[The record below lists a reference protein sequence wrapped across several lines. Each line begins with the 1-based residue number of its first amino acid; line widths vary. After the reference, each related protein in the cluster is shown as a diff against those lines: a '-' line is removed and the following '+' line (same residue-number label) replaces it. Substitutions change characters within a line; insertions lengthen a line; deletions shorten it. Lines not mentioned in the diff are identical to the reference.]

1 MIHLLPNTPAQLF
14 YVSPF
19 QARKFLPS
27 FSFYLMELTNLA
39 TAQVQTCV
47 LNVQIDNE
55 RYTRV
60 FISTDSNSPIVGQL
74 LLTESGLYTYAIYG
88 QTNSTNLAVKDD
100 AVVGLCE
107 TGTMRISDE
116 DASVAPAFSIPDNV
130 IYYE

>member
-1 MIHLLPNTPAQLF
+1 MIHLIPNRSTQTF

-39 TAQVQTCV
+39 TAEVQTV
-47 LNVQIDNE
+47 ILNVQVDNE

-60 FISTDSNSPIVGQL
+60 AFATDSNQPIVGQL

-88 QTNSTNLAVKDD
+88 QTNSTNLAVKNA

-107 TGTMRISDE
+107 TGTMRLSDD
-116 DASVAPAFSIPDNV
+116 DASVAPPFSIPDNV